1 MEKQT
6 AEKIMIKVIESTAPL
21 NDIVEIINEVEDR
34 DEQKIYRRHLGG
46 VIALICD
53 ELIDPIL
60 REYPEL
66 SPDSPFWKKIRERP

>member
-1 MEKQT
+1 MEKKT

-21 NDIVEIINEVEDR
+21 NELVEILNEVEDR
-34 DEQKIYRRHLGG
+34 DEQRVCRRHLGN

-53 ELIDPIL
+53 ELIDPIV

-66 SPDSPFWKKIRERP
+66 SPDSAFWRKNRERP